1 MFSAKAKASSTID
14 MCKGP
19 IFPIILRV
27 AIPLMISGLLQVLF
41 NAADIMIVG
50 KFGSEQSVA
59 GVSAT
64 TSLIHLI
71 INTFLGLSVG
81 SNVVCAKSFGS
92 GDEKQMQKAIH
103 TSVATSII
111 IGAFL
116 TLFGF
121 FSAEYLLRLMG
132 TPETVLPLAALY
144 MRIYFLGMIPTLIYN
159 FAAAILRAVGDTKRP
174 LYFLTAAGVSNVI
187 LNLILV
193 IGFKLDVA
201 GVAIATVISNVIAAG
216 CCVAVLARAND
227 ITRLDLKKLRIDGKA
242 LIEIIRIGLPAGLQS
257 ALFSIA
263 NVVIQSS
270 INSISMSLA
279 ETAGTA
285 SADAFLAGNGAAIAL
300 EGFSFTALGAFD
312 QAIIAFTGQN
322 YGRREYKR
330 IVKAQVCGVI
340 IILTFGLALCV
351 GMYLAANKLLLL
363 YVSSAEAVK
372 YGMERILL
380 VTLFAFVN
388 AVSNIFVSG
397 MRGCGYSFMSMVSS
411 IGCICGLRLLWIF
424 TAFQANPTYKILLA
438 CYPLSYIVSVV
449 VQGILLI
456 FVLKR
461 VKKKLSSP
469 EIKL

>member
-1 MFSAKAKASSTID
+1 MFSAKAKSSGTID

-19 IFPIILRV
+19 ILPIILRV

-41 NAADIMIVG
+41 NAADIMVVG

-59 GVSAT
+59 AVSAT

-71 INTFLGLSVG
+71 INVFLGLSVG

-92 GDEKQMQKAIH
+92 GDGKQMQKAIH
-103 TSVATSII
+103 TSVTTSII

-132 TPETVLPLAALY
+132 TPETILPLAALY
-144 MRIYFLGMIPTLIYN
+144 MRIYFLGMIPSLLYN

-174 LYFLTAAGVSNVI
+174 LYFLTIAGVANVI

-193 IGFKLDVA
+193 IVFRLDVA
-201 GVAIATVISNVIAAG
+201 GVAIATAVSNAIAAA
-216 CCVAVLARAND
+216 CCIRVLVRATD
-227 ITRLDLKKLRIDGKA
+227 ITHLDLKKLRIDGKT
-242 LIEIIRIGLPAGLQS
+242 LKEIVRIGLPAGLQS

-263 NVVIQSS
+263 NVVIQTS
-270 INSISMSLA
+270 INTISASLA
-279 ETAGTA
+279 ETAGAAT
-285 SADAFLAGNGAAIAL
+285 ADAFLAGNGAAIAL
-300 EGFSFTALGAFD
+300 EGFTFTALGAFD
-312 QAIIAFTGQN
+312 QAVIAFTGQN

-330 IVKAQVCGVI
+330 IVKAQGWGVLI
-340 IILTFGLALCV
+340 VLTFGLALCI
-351 GMYLAANKLLLL
+351 GAYLASSKLLLL
-363 YVSSAEAVK
+363 YVSSAEAIK
-372 YGMERILL
+372 YGVERMAL
-380 VTLFAFVN
+380 VTAVAFIN
-388 AVSNIFVSG
+388 AVSNMFVSG
-397 MRGCGYSFMSMVSS
+397 MRGCGYSFTSMVSS

-438 CYPLSYIVSVV
+438 CYPLSYIVSVA